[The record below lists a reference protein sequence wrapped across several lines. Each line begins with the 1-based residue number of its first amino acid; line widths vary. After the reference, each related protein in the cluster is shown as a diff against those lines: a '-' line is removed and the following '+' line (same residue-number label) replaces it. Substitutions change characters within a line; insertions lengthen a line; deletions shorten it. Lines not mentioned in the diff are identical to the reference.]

1 MTAWTPVPDTAQR
14 DRGREVAV
22 GDELDPGAG
31 LADLV
36 DQRLVAG
43 PLEDDDRDVVDR
55 AGRAPRRSAARFS
68 VGLSRMSTLPA
79 TTGPTQ
85 SFSRYVSGA
94 WIEAALLRRGEDR
107 DRAGLAVGDEVRALE
122 RVDGDVD
129 LGDVRRSGR
138 RPPADLLADVEHRR
152 LVALAL
158 ADDDRAGE
166 LDLVHRPAHRLD
178 RGAVGVVLLAAA
190 HEARGRERRR
200 LGDPDHL
207 EREQLLH
214 RTSSC
219 RSERG
224 GPAAHQCRKCRVP
237 VKTIARWWRS
247 ATSIAISSRIEPPG
261 WTIAVTRPGAAIWM
275 PSGNGK

>member
-1 MTAWTPVPDTAQR
+1 MSLIRAPASRTSSISDSW
-14 DRGREVAV
+14 RGRSRMTIVMS
-22 GDELDPGAG
+22 LT
-31 LADLV
+31 
-36 DQRLVAG
+36 
-43 PLEDDDRDVVDR
+43 
-55 AGRAPRRSAARFS
+55 RRPSASAIRPMFS

-94 WIEAALLRRGEDR
+94 WVRPPFSDAART
-107 DRAGLAVGDEVRALE
+107 VIALPWPWAT
-122 RVDGDVD
+122 RFVPSSGSTAMSICGDVV
-129 LGDVRRSGR
+129 LVV
-138 RPPADLLADVEHRR
+138 PADLLADEQHRR

-178 RGAVGVVLLAAA
+178 RGPVGVVLLAPP
-190 HEARGRERRR
+190 HEAGGRQRRR

-207 EREQLLH
+207 QREQLTPRLP
-214 RTSSC
+214 RTV
-219 RSERG
+219 REQ
-224 GPAAHQCRKCRVP
+224 PAARQCRKCRVP

-261 WTIAVTRPGAAIWM
+261 WTIAVIPAWAAIWM

>member
-1 MTAWTPVPDTAQR
+1 MPMTAWTPVPDTAHEIAAER
-14 DRGREVAV
+14 SPSVMSLIRAPASRTSSISDSWRGRSRMTIVMS
-22 GDELDPGAG
+22 LT
-31 LADLV
+31 
-36 DQRLVAG
+36 
-43 PLEDDDRDVVDR
+43 
-55 AGRAPRRSAARFS
+55 RRPSASAIRPMFS

-94 WIEAALLRRGEDR
+94 WVRPPFSDAARTVI
-107 DRAGLAVGDEVRALE
+107 AFALAVGDEVRALE
-122 RVDGDVD
+122 RIDGDVD
-129 LGDVRRSGR
+129 LGDVVLVV
-138 RPPADLLADVEHRR
+138 PADLLADEQHRR

-178 RGAVGVVLLAAA
+178 RGAVGVVLLASA
-190 HEARGRERRR
+190 HEAGGGQRRR

-207 EREQLLH
+207 QREQLSTRYLEL
-214 RTSSC
+214 SA
-219 RSERG
+219 ELQA
-224 GPAAHQCRKCRVP
+224 AAHQCRKCRFP
-237 VKTIARWWRS
+237 VNTIAMWWRS

-261 WTIAVTRPGAAIWM
+261 WTIAVIPAWAAIWM